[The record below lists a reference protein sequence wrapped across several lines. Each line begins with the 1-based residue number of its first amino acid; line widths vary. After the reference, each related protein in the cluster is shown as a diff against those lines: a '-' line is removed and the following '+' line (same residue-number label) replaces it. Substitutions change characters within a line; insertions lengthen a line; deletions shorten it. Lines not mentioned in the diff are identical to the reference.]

1 MLMRS
6 GGWIKAGSAMAMLA
20 LVSGCALLDEIT
32 APSPKPAAAPAPP
45 ASAATASESA
55 KTAAVP
61 PAPPPPAPPPRERP
75 QSAPVPDFDPARLVG
90 LDKDETLATL
100 GQPAAVRE
108 QPPATVWTYRTRDC
122 AVDLFFYMDLAT
134 RAFRV
139 LTTEVTTDLKSPD
152 ARRVCLNRL
161 RSASR
166 GQ

>member
-1 MLMRS
+1 
-6 GGWIKAGSAMAMLA
+6 MAMLA
-20 LVSGCALLDEIT
+20 LVSGCDFLKEIT
-32 APSPKPAAAPAPP
+32 GDTAPATTPASSAPASVAAPEPP
-45 ASAATASESA
+45 KVAS
-55 KTAAVP
+55 VP
-61 PAPPPPAPPPRERP
+61 PAPPPPTPPPRERP
-75 QSAPVPDFDPARLVG
+75 QSAPVPDFDPAKLVG
-90 LDKDETLATL
+90 LSKDETLSAL